1 MDAVVPVWLPGSGRT
16 ESYGMRMSVTR
27 PRGPL
32 PARVYWTR
40 RVLVLGVAF
49 ALVFGIGR
57 LLGAGPEATSDQ
69 SARPAAAAVESPTAT
84 STPSSLS
91 TPSALSTS
99 DAQPVGEEKAAKKKT
114 KVRTPLPMPS
124 GPCRDSDVRVVPAMQ
139 GNAFAGDD
147 VRLRLELGT
156 FESPACDW
164 EVSAESIAVK
174 LTSGSDRIWT
184 SQQCPNAVPEEAV
197 VLRQRQ
203 TTLVDVVWSGR
214 RSDSDCSQAT
224 QWAEPGYY
232 HVSAAAMGSEPE
244 SQQFE
249 LLAPAPVT
257 ITPTPTPRP
266 GERADEK
273 GRRGAQQKSRN
284 GDAGRGSADD

>member
-1 MDAVVPVWLPGSGRT
+1 MP
-16 ESYGMRMSVTR
+16 MSVTR

-57 LLGAGPEATSDQ
+57 LLGGGPDATSDQ
-69 SARPAAAAVESPTAT
+69 SASPAAATVESPTAT
-84 STPSSLS
+84 A

-99 DAQPVGEEKAAKKKT
+99 EAQPVGEEEAAKT
-114 KVRTPLPMPS
+114 KAEVRTPLPMPS
-124 GPCRDSDVRVVPAMQ
+124 GPCLDSDVRVVPATQ
-139 GNAFAGDD
+139 GKAFAGED
-147 VRLRLELGT
+147 VRLTLELST

-164 EVSAESIAVK
+164 EVSAEAIAVK

-184 SQQCPNAVPEEAV
+184 SQECPNAVPEEAV

-214 RSDSDCSQAT
+214 RSDSDCSPAT
-224 QWAEPGYY
+224 RWAEPGYY
-232 HVSAAAMGSEPE
+232 HVAAAAMGSEPE

-273 GRRGAQQKSRN
+273 GRRAAQQKSRNGN

>member
-1 MDAVVPVWLPGSGRT
+1 
-16 ESYGMRMSVTR
+16 
-27 PRGPL
+27 
-32 PARVYWTR
+32 VYWTR

-57 LLGAGPEATSDQ
+57 LLGGGPETTSDQ

-84 STPSSLS
+84 ATPAA
-91 TPSALSTS
+91 TPTALSTT
-99 DAQPVGEEKAAKKKT
+99 DAQPVGGEKAAKKKAR
-114 KVRTPLPMPS
+114 VRTPLPMPT
-124 GPCRDSDVRVVPAMQ
+124 GPCQDSDVRVVPAMEQ
-139 GNAFAGDD
+139 RAYAGGD
-147 VRLRLELGT
+147 VRLTLELST
-156 FESPACDW
+156 FVSPACDW
-164 EVSAESIAVK
+164 EVSAESIAVR

-184 SQQCPNAVPEEAV
+184 SQDCSNAVPEEAV
-197 VLRQRQ
+197 VLRRRQ

-266 GERADEK
+266 DGRADDK
-273 GRRGAQQKSRN
+273 GRRGADEKARNGNRDGN
-284 GDAGRGSADD
+284 GDAERGSED